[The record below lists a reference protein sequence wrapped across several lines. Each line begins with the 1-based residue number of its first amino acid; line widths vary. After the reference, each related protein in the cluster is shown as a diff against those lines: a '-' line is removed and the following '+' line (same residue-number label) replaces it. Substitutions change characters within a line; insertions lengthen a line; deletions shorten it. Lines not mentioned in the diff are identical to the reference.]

1 MIKTDSIK
9 YQLLEMVGLCGEF
22 PSGQLNRLIE
32 SDSYAEKV
40 VTDLK
45 QSKLIRTHY
54 KDGLRGYRLTKRAK
68 ELLLSQNPCR
78 FQNYLTGNAETNL
91 IRSELPRRLRLHQ
104 KAETYLTLSH
114 AGIPFF
120 PDEKPLLF
128 SESSEAATFPV
139 RSLPLF
145 YSSREIKN
153 LGASTTKIKNSRC
166 IGILMAPHCVYA
178 VYNTGNTLL
187 KWEYKTEVRLNAF
200 LQHYLQGLPYHGPP
214 TVYAIM
220 TGSDMDMA
228 FRLLTSTGGYKKTL
242 FMLDT
247 SYEHFYFLPNNSYG
261 EYLLRL
267 LVQPQRMMQLNQLL
281 LSDCFPQ
288 REDLPI
294 EHDGIDSQE
303 NPILLAY
310 DFDMQRINRFNTGL
324 NVYGLSG
331 NLIICDGNWHSC
343 IYVRCVSCKTPGYCN
358 GPHFL
363 YHPDENGSPCV
374 LPMAD
379 ARMLFSRIPEPT
391 ECLSAIT
398 LEQFQSLYGLYFAKE
413 ALTDKPCPCFA
424 LLRHQEASHYHW

>member
-1 MIKTDSIK
+1 MIKPDSIK
-9 YQLLEMVGLCGEF
+9 YRLLEMIGLCGEF
-22 PSGQLNRLIE
+22 PSGQLNRLVE

-68 ELLLSQNPCR
+68 ELLLSQNPFR

-104 KAETYLTLSH
+104 KAEFYLTLSH

-128 SESSEAATFPV
+128 SESGEAATFPV

-153 LGASTTKIKNSRC
+153 LGVATTKIKNSRSL
-166 IGILMAPHCVYA
+166 GILMAPHCVYA

-200 LQHYLQGLPYHGPP
+200 LQHYLQRLPYHGSP
-214 TVYAIM
+214 TVYGIM
-220 TGSDMDMA
+220 TGSNMHMA

-247 SYEHFYFLPNNSYG
+247 AYEHFYFLPNNSYG

-267 LVQPQRMMQLNQLL
+267 LVQPQRMLLLNQLL

-303 NPILLAY
+303 KPILLAY

-331 NLIICDGNWHSC
+331 NLICFD
-343 IYVRCVSCKTPGYCN
+343 
-358 GPHFL
+358 FQL
-363 YHPDENGSPCV
+363 PC
-374 LPMAD
+374 LKKYLTAD
-379 ARMLFSRIPEPT
+379 IRFSSIDFQKFKRRFFNEP
-391 ECLSAIT
+391 
-398 LEQFQSLYGLYFAKE
+398 
-413 ALTDKPCPCFA
+413 
-424 LLRHQEASHYHW
+424 

>member
-1 MIKTDSIK
+1 
-9 YQLLEMVGLCGEF
+9 MVGLCGEF

-68 ELLLSQNPCR
+68 ELLLSQNSCR

-128 SESSEAATFPV
+128 SESGEAATFPI

-153 LGASTTKIKNSRC
+153 LGASTTKIKNSRSM
-166 IGILMAPHCVYA
+166 GILMAPHCVYA

-200 LQHYLQGLPYHGPP
+200 CSTIFKDFLTMARLP
-214 TVYAIM
+214 
-220 TGSDMDMA
+220 
-228 FRLLTSTGGYKKTL
+228 
-242 FMLDT
+242 FMP
-247 SYEHFYFLPNNSYG
+247 S
-261 EYLLRL
+261 
-267 LVQPQRMMQLNQLL
+267 
-281 LSDCFPQ
+281 
-288 REDLPI
+288 
-294 EHDGIDSQE
+294 
-303 NPILLAY
+303 
-310 DFDMQRINRFNTGL
+310 
-324 NVYGLSG
+324 
-331 NLIICDGNWHSC
+331 
-343 IYVRCVSCKTPGYCN
+343 
-358 GPHFL
+358 
-363 YHPDENGSPCV
+363 
-374 LPMAD
+374 
-379 ARMLFSRIPEPT
+379 
-391 ECLSAIT
+391 
-398 LEQFQSLYGLYFAKE
+398 
-413 ALTDKPCPCFA
+413 
-424 LLRHQEASHYHW
+424 

>member
-1 MIKTDSIK
+1 MIKPDSIK

-54 KDGLRGYRLTKRAK
+54 KDSLRGYRLTKRAK

-128 SESSEAATFPV
+128 SESGEAATFPV

-166 IGILMAPHCVYA
+166 IGILMAPHCIYA

-220 TGSDMDMA
+220 LA
-228 FRLLTSTGGYKKTL
+228 
-242 FMLDT
+242 
-247 SYEHFYFLPNNSYG
+247 
-261 EYLLRL
+261 
-267 LVQPQRMMQLNQLL
+267 VIWIW
-281 LSDCFPQ
+281 LS
-288 REDLPI
+288 
-294 EHDGIDSQE
+294 
-303 NPILLAY
+303 
-310 DFDMQRINRFNTGL
+310 
-324 NVYGLSG
+324 
-331 NLIICDGNWHSC
+331 
-343 IYVRCVSCKTPGYCN
+343 VS
-358 GPHFL
+358 
-363 YHPDENGSPCV
+363 
-374 LPMAD
+374 
-379 ARMLFSRIPEPT
+379 
-391 ECLSAIT
+391 
-398 LEQFQSLYGLYFAKE
+398 
-413 ALTDKPCPCFA
+413 
-424 LLRHQEASHYHW
+424 

>member
-1 MIKTDSIK
+1 
-9 YQLLEMVGLCGEF
+9 MVGLCGEF

-68 ELLLSQNPCR
+68 ELLLSQNSCR

-128 SESSEAATFPV
+128 SESGEAATFPM

-153 LGASTTKIKNSRC
+153 LGASTTKIKNSRSM
-166 IGILMAPHCVYA
+166 GILMAPHCVYA

-200 LQHYLQGLPYHGPP
+200 FAALSSRTSLPWPAY
-214 TVYAIM
+214 
-220 TGSDMDMA
+220 
-228 FRLLTSTGGYKKTL
+228 RLCHHDRQWYGYGFPSPYQYRGIKKTL

-247 SYEHFYFLPNNSYG
+247 AYEHFYFLPNNSYG

-281 LSDCFPQ
+281 LSDCFP
-288 REDLPI
+288 PAW
-294 EHDGIDSQE
+294 GSA
-303 NPILLAY
+303 NWTWW
-310 DFDMQRINRFNTGL
+310 NRQ
-324 NVYGLSG
+324 
-331 NLIICDGNWHSC
+331 
-343 IYVRCVSCKTPGYCN
+343 PGK
-358 GPHFL
+358 P
-363 YHPDENGSPCV
+363 
-374 LPMAD
+374 
-379 ARMLFSRIPEPT
+379 
-391 ECLSAIT
+391 
-398 LEQFQSLYGLYFAKE
+398 YFACVWF
-413 ALTDKPCPCFA
+413 LTCSVST
-424 LLRHQEASHYHW
+424 ASILD

>member
-68 ELLLSQNPCR
+68 ELLLSQNSCR

-128 SESSEAATFPV
+128 SESGEAATFPM

-153 LGASTTKIKNSRC
+153 LGASTTKIKNSRSM
-166 IGILMAPHCVYA
+166 GILMAPHCVYA

-228 FRLLTSTGGYKKTL
+228 FRLLTSTGGYKKSTV
-242 FMLDT
+242 
-247 SYEHFYFLPNNSYG
+247 H
-261 EYLLRL
+261 
-267 LVQPQRMMQLNQLL
+267 
-281 LSDCFPQ
+281 
-288 REDLPI
+288 
-294 EHDGIDSQE
+294 
-303 NPILLAY
+303 A
-310 DFDMQRINRFNTGL
+310 
-324 NVYGLSG
+324 
-331 NLIICDGNWHSC
+331 
-343 IYVRCVSCKTPGYCN
+343 GYC
-358 GPHFL
+358 
-363 YHPDENGSPCV
+363 V
-374 LPMAD
+374 
-379 ARMLFSRIPEPT
+379 
-391 ECLSAIT
+391 
-398 LEQFQSLYGLYFAKE
+398 
-413 ALTDKPCPCFA
+413 
-424 LLRHQEASHYHW
+424 

>member
-68 ELLLSQNPCR
+68 ELLLSQNSCR

-128 SESSEAATFPV
+128 SESGEAATFPM

-153 LGASTTKIKNSRC
+153 LGASTTKIKNSRSM
-166 IGILMAPHCVYA
+166 GILMAPHCVYA

-247 SYEHFYFLPNNSYG
+247 AYEHFYFLPNNSSG

-267 LVQPQRMMQLNQLL
+267 LVQPQRMIQLNQLL
-281 LSDCFPQ
+281 LSDCFPP

-303 NPILLAY
+303 KPILLAY

-331 NLIICDGNWHSC
+331 NLICFDFQLPCLKKYLTADI
-343 IYVRCVSCKTPGYCN
+343 
-358 GPHFL
+358 HFSSI
-363 YHPDENGSPCV
+363 DFQKFKRRFFN
-374 LPMAD
+374 
-379 ARMLFSRIPEPT
+379 EP
-391 ECLSAIT
+391 
-398 LEQFQSLYGLYFAKE
+398 
-413 ALTDKPCPCFA
+413 
-424 LLRHQEASHYHW
+424 

>member
-1 MIKTDSIK
+1 
-9 YQLLEMVGLCGEF
+9 MVGLCGEF

-178 VYNTGNTLL
+178 VYNHR
-187 KWEYKTEVRLNAF
+187 KY
-200 LQHYLQGLPYHGPP
+200 
-214 TVYAIM
+214 
-220 TGSDMDMA
+220 
-228 FRLLTSTGGYKKTL
+228 TSK
-242 FMLDT
+242 M
-247 SYEHFYFLPNNSYG
+247 
-261 EYLLRL
+261 
-267 LVQPQRMMQLNQLL
+267 
-281 LSDCFPQ
+281 
-288 REDLPI
+288 
-294 EHDGIDSQE
+294 GIQ
-303 NPILLAY
+303 
-310 DFDMQRINRFNTGL
+310 
-324 NVYGLSG
+324 
-331 NLIICDGNWHSC
+331 
-343 IYVRCVSCKTPGYCN
+343 
-358 GPHFL
+358 
-363 YHPDENGSPCV
+363 NGSPTQCFFAALSSGTS
-374 LPMAD
+374 LPWATYRLCHHD
-379 ARMLFSRIPEPT
+379 W
-391 ECLSAIT
+391 
-398 LEQFQSLYGLYFAKE
+398 Q
-413 ALTDKPCPCFA
+413 
-424 LLRHQEASHYHW
+424 

>member
-1 MIKTDSIK
+1 
-9 YQLLEMVGLCGEF
+9 MVGLCGEF

-68 ELLLSQNPCR
+68 ELLLSQNSCR

-114 AGIPFF
+114 AGIP
-120 PDEKPLLF
+120 
-128 SESSEAATFPV
+128 
-139 RSLPLF
+139 
-145 YSSREIKN
+145 IKN
-153 LGASTTKIKNSRC
+153 LGASTTKIKNSRSM
-166 IGILMAPHCVYA
+166 GILMAPHCVYA

-247 SYEHFYFLPNNSYG
+247 AYEHFYFLPNNSYG

-331 NLIICDGNWHSC
+331 NLICFDFQLPCLKKYLTADI
-343 IYVRCVSCKTPGYCN
+343 
-358 GPHFL
+358 HFSSI
-363 YHPDENGSPCV
+363 DFQKFKRRFFN
-374 LPMAD
+374 
-379 ARMLFSRIPEPT
+379 EP
-391 ECLSAIT
+391 
-398 LEQFQSLYGLYFAKE
+398 
-413 ALTDKPCPCFA
+413 
-424 LLRHQEASHYHW
+424 